1 VGRHSE
7 SGAEMTWSL
16 AEAGGAAL
24 GRTVRALVEVA
35 PAHPSNAV
43 KAIYSLGGGPDCEVR
58 GHAIGQDRTTG
69 TQTFAIDLPQP
80 VAGMAVLWRPVLMRS
95 GRVLDPVRGG
105 AAPEALPVP
114 AEEASGKPSRVPA
127 RSDSGEPQRFPLQ
140 PIYLFRVAVP
150 IVPDAIPAGQTPEGM
165 PFCFSIGPGGTVR
178 GPALEAEIV
187 PRDADRLRMR
197 SDGIGIA
204 DAEATLLTAKGEA
217 VLTFYSGLIDI
228 GADGYAALL
237 SGRPP
242 QDAPA
247 RFAPRYLTSSPRL
260 GWMNRLQAFAIGEAS
275 LRRCLV
281 EYDVYAFGPADLPI

>member
-1 VGRHSE
+1 
-7 SGAEMTWSL
+7 MTWGL

-24 GRTVRALVEVA
+24 GRTVRALVEVSPSH
-35 PAHPSNAV
+35 PANAV

-58 GHAIGQDRTTG
+58 GHAIGQDRATG
-69 TQTFAIDLPQP
+69 TQTFAIDLPRP
-80 VAGMAVLWRPVLMRS
+80 VAGLAVLWRPVLMRS
-95 GRVLDPVRGG
+95 GRVLDPVRRG

-114 AEEASGKPSRVPA
+114 AEQAAFETAQASGSP
-127 RSDSGEPQRFPLQ
+127 DLGEPRRFPML
-140 PIYLFRVAVP
+140 PIYLFRSTVP
-150 IVPDAIPAGQTPEGM
+150 IIPDAAPAGQTPEGM
-165 PFCFSIGPGGTVR
+165 PFYFSIGPGGTVR

-187 PRDADRLRMR
+187 PRDGDRLRMR
-197 SDGIGIA
+197 PDGIGIA
-204 DAEATLLTAKGEA
+204 EVEATLLTPQGDA

-228 GADGYAALL
+228 GPDGYAALL

-247 RFAPRYLTSSPRL
+247 RFAPRYLTSSRRL

-275 LRRCLV
+275 LQRRLV